1 MSETPKKLKSE
12 AASSSQD
19 QEQFVEDE
27 DSSLLK
33 EEDYVPPKKEGNKSP
48 FWDRPRH
55 DSKKKSDRSWVEK
68 LSKITIII
76 FI

>member
-27 DSSLLK
+27 DSSFLK
-33 EEDYVPPKKEGNKSP
+33 EEDYIPPKKEGTKSP
-48 FWDRPRH
+48 FRDQ
-55 DSKKKSDRSWVEK
+55 DTTQKSAFKSDRS
-68 LSKITIII
+68 
-76 FI
+76 